1 MDFYVIR
8 VQLKLQYLR
17 EGKIKANTSCLFF
30 QLSWK
35 FIATETEL
43 NVCGQKQ
50 RLTSDF
56 ADVREVR
63 AAAVAGVTVLVASA
77 AGDLVVKRLVTVI
90 PARRE
95 GNDRTWKATRHV
107 FNFK

>member
-1 MDFYVIR
+1 MI
-8 VQLKLQYLR
+8 
-17 EGKIKANTSCLFF
+17 

-43 NVCGQKQ
+43 NVRGRKQ
-50 RLTSDF
+50 RLTWDF

-63 AAAVAGVTVLVASA
+63 AAAVAGVTVLVTSA
-77 AGDLVVKRLVTVI
+77 AGDLVVKHLVTTV

-95 GNDRTWKATRHV
+95 GNDWTWKATQHV